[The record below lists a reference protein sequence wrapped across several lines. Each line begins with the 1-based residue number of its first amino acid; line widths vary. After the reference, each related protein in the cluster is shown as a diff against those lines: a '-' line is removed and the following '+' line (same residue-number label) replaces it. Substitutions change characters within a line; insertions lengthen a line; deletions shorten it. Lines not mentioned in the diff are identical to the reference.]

1 MDAQSF
7 SRAYA
12 GLVEDYPQLDALSDP
27 GRFQQ
32 SVELLSKQCPPGATV
47 ADIGAWPG
55 GLSGCL
61 KRLGW
66 KVIAVDKNT
75 ARSMSWSQNGL
86 LEQARNRAGYQ
97 DSLESFCAAEDIP
110 VAPCDIES
118 EPLPFDSASL
128 DAVIFTEVIEHL
140 WHDPLFAL
148 GEINRVLKPRGT
160 LILSTPNFT
169 CLRHRLNF
177 LRGRIDQVIE
187 HPFVSFLKSK
197 RLGHAGHVRLYA
209 LQELTGMLGVFGFS
223 THTDLFRYSDLR
235 YLGPRVVSTSNG
247 CGKMPAAPPQKAGRN
262 GLARLGGKFVRSPR
276 GYWSAL
282 CATTLQIAEKLVPHF
297 RPQVF
302 ITAIK
307 ERDADFDKNYPEQVK
322 ALVLQNRITN

>member
-1 MDAQSF
+1 MDAQLF

-12 GLVEDYPQLDALSDP
+12 GLVEDYPPLDALSDP
-27 GRFQQ
+27 GRFQE
-32 SVELLSKQCPPGATV
+32 SLELLSKQCPPGATV

-66 KVIAVDKNT
+66 KVFAVDKNT

-86 LEQARNRAGYQ
+86 LDQAGNKVGQR
-97 DSLESFCAAEDIP
+97 DSLESFCEAEGIA
-110 VAPCDIES
+110 VASCDIES
-118 EPLPFDSASL
+118 EPLPFDSGTL
-128 DAVIFTEVIEHL
+128 DAVVFTEVIEHL
-140 WHDPLFAL
+140 WHDPLLAL
-148 GEINRVLKPRGT
+148 SEINRVLKPKGT

-209 LQELTGMLGVFGFS
+209 PQELTGMLRVFGFS
-223 THTDLFRYSDLR
+223 THTDLLRYSDLR
-235 YLGPRVVSTSNG
+235 YLGPRVVSNNNG
-247 CGKMPAAPPQKAGRN
+247 SGKTPTTPPQKAGRN
-262 GLARLGGKFVRSPR
+262 ALARLGGKFFRSPR
-276 GYWSAL
+276 RYWSAL
-282 CATTLQIAEKLVPHF
+282 CATSLQLAEKLVPRF
-297 RPQVF
+297 RPQLF
-302 ITAIK
+302 ITATK

-322 ALVLQNRITN
+322 ALVLQNRITI